1 MRTNSITFREI
12 VAIGLMLFALFF
24 GAGNMIFPPLL
35 GQEAGTNVWPA
46 LIGFLLTGVGLPL
59 MGVIAIAKSGDLK
72 TLAHRVHPIFA
83 IIFPVILYLAIGPF
97 FGIPRTG
104 TVAYE
109 MSITPFLSKEMAESP
124 AALIL
129 YSVVFFG
136 VTLWL
141 SLNPTKLVDRIGKML
156 TPALLLI
163 IAIFVMKSFITPLG
177 TPTSPI
183 EAYSHTPF
191 FKGFIEGYLTLDALA
206 ALVFGIVVIDAVREK
221 GITRKKEITRACIS
235 AGTIAALGL
244 AAVYLSLGYLGSTS
258 ITLLGPT
265 DNGANILS
273 EAAVYL
279 FGNSGIF
286 ILGIAITLACLTTSI
301 GLVSSCAVFFS
312 KFHPALTYKK
322 LVMIISIFSTF
333 VANVGLTVLISIS
346 LPVLMIIYPIAIVLI
361 ILSLFHTFLQDSTLV
376 YRFALIPTGLIS
388 LIEGLKVAGIEIE
401 ILSGIL
407 SRLPF
412 YNQGISWL
420 IPALLFALIG
430 YFIEVKNKN

>member
-1 MRTNSITFREI
+1 MSTNSITFREI

-35 GQEAGTNVWPA
+35 GQEAGINVWPA

-72 TLAHRVHPIFA
+72 TLANRVHPLFA
-83 IIFPVILYLAIGPF
+83 FVFPIILYLAIGPF

-109 MSITPFLSKEMAESP
+109 ISVTPFLSKEMAASP
-124 AALIL
+124 MPLII
-129 YSVVFFG
+129 YSIVFFG

-141 SLNPTKLVDRIGKML
+141 SLNPTKLVDRIGKIL

-177 TPTSPI
+177 TPALPK

-221 GITRKKEITRACIS
+221 GITRKTEITKACII

-258 ITLLGPT
+258 ITLLGPKV
-265 DNGANILS
+265 NGASLLS

-279 FGNSGIF
+279 FGDTGIF
-286 ILGIAITLACLTTSI
+286 ILGLAITLACLTTSI
-301 GLVSSCAVFFS
+301 GLVSSCAQFFS
-312 KFHPALTYKK
+312 KFHPAWTYKR
-322 LVMIISIFSTF
+322 LVMIISIFSLL
-333 VANVGLTVLISIS
+333 VANIGLTQLISIS
-346 LPVLMIIYPIAIVLI
+346 LPVLIIIYPIAIVLI
-361 ILSLFHTFLQDSTLV
+361 ILSYFHSFFQDSTLV
-376 YRFALIPTGLIS
+376 YRFALIPTGIIS
-388 LIEGLKVAGIEIE
+388 LIDGLKVAGLEID
-401 ILSGIL
+401 ILSEIL

-420 IPALLFALIG
+420 IPALIFALIG
-430 YFIEVKNKN
+430 YFITVKNKN

>member
-35 GQEAGTNVWPA
+35 GQEAGTNLWPA

-59 MGVIAIAKSGDLK
+59 MGVIAIAKSGDLR
-72 TLAHRVHPIFA
+72 TLSNRVHPLFA
-83 IIFPVILYLAIGPF
+83 IIFPIILYLAIGPF

-109 MSITPFLSKEMAESP
+109 MSISPFLSKEMTESP
-124 AALIL
+124 ISLMI
-129 YSVVFFG
+129 YSIVFFG

-141 SLNPTKLVDRIGKML
+141 SLNPTKLVDRIGKIL

-177 TPTSPI
+177 TPATPKV
-183 EAYSHTPF
+183 AYSHTPF

-206 ALVFGIVVIDAVREK
+206 ALVFGIVVIDAVKEK
-221 GITRKKEITRACIS
+221 GISKKSELTKACIK

-244 AAVYLSLGYLGSTS
+244 AVVYLSLGYLGSTS
-258 ITLLGPT
+258 ITLLGSKE
-265 DNGANILS
+265 NGAAILS
-273 EAAVYL
+273 EAAVHL

-312 KFHPALTYKK
+312 KFHPALTYKR
-322 LVMIISIFSTF
+322 VVIIVSIFSTL
-333 VANVGLTVLISIS
+333 VANVGLTELISIS
-346 LPVLMIIYPIAIVLI
+346 LPILIIIYPIAIVLI
-361 ILSLFHTFLQDSTLV
+361 ILSFFHSILNGTTFV
-376 YRFALIPTGLIS
+376 YRFALIPTGIIS
-388 LIEGLKVAGIEIE
+388 LIEGLKVAGVEINFLSK
-401 ILSGIL
+401 ILSK
-407 SRLPF
+407 LPF

-420 IPALLFALIG
+420 IPALIFALIG
-430 YFIEVKNKN
+430 YFIEVRTKN